1 MDRDVFS
8 LTEQRL
14 QAHVDTLHRRPWSMV
29 EATLGPIVREV
40 MASDPAY
47 GKRFA
52 DNMLLAAGMLDTFAS
67 DAARVAA
74 TGGEP
79 SEVSQRFN
87 QQLEQLKTSVNVK
100 TDTGARKQA
109 AIDALNHVQALMD
122 WNYLEENAL

>member
-1 MDRDVFS
+1 MDREVYS
-8 LTEQRL
+8 GVERGL
-14 QAHVDTLHRRPWSMV
+14 QAHIDTLHRRPWSMV

-40 MASDPAY
+40 MASDPDY

-67 DAARVAA
+67 DAARAVA

-79 SEVSQRFN
+79 SVVSQRFH

-109 AIDALNHVQALMD
+109 AIDALNNVQALMD
-122 WNYLEENAL
+122 WDYLEENAL